1 MLGRRAKSMR
11 PLQAIVANLKRIMKN
26 NSNFLPRTKNT
37 PPGSCTN
44 INRNPKSSMKEISSC
59 VIVAKPYPLTQQLR
73 LHATRPIPT
82 RQAWRSEGQP
92 PKWDIRFTLSNY
104 SLQEFG
110 NYVSLRGIKGLAF
123 TCLGSM
129 SKWEPVTFQES
140 LSFVKKVKLTD
151 LCLTVS
157 LLVQA
162 RDYMLYISL
171 LDVLNRNDQIPLQ
184 AYSEVSMTLILSF
197 FVEEESVA

>member
-1 MLGRRAKSMR
+1 MIVPPSLIQKMYRVLTLGGQGRGAGEDAPPDSRA
-11 PLQAIVANLKRIMKN
+11 
-26 NSNFLPRTKNT
+26 
-37 PPGSCTN
+37 G
-44 INRNPKSSMKEISSC
+44 E
-59 VIVAKPYPLTQQLR
+59 
-73 LHATRPIPT
+73 
-82 RQAWRSEGQP
+82 
-92 PKWDIRFTLSNY
+92 WDIRFTLSNY

-140 LSFVKKVKLTD
+140 LSFVKKVK
-151 LCLTVS
+151 
-157 LLVQA
+157 A

-184 AYSEVSMTLILSF
+184 AYSELSLLF
-197 FVEEESVA
+197 QHHEDLLAELSKFRPLPCPNNVYTHGSIWMIIFLMPFLLLSLVLALRSH

>member
-1 MLGRRAKSMR
+1 M
-11 PLQAIVANLKRIMKN
+11 
-26 NSNFLPRTKNT
+26 
-37 PPGSCTN
+37 
-44 INRNPKSSMKEISSC
+44 
-59 VIVAKPYPLTQQLR
+59 
-73 LHATRPIPT
+73 
-82 RQAWRSEGQP
+82 
-92 PKWDIRFTLSNY
+92 SNY

-140 LSFVKKVKLTD
+140 LSFVKKVK
-151 LCLTVS
+151 
-157 LLVQA
+157 A

-184 AYSEVSMTLILSF
+184 AYSELSLLF
-197 FVEEESVA
+197 QHHEDLLAELSKFRPLPCPNNVYTHGSIWMIIFLMPFLLLSLVLALRSH